1 MDDATTPPPGL
12 YYLNYLLDYRSTDI
26 RMPLSNQTLPGSN
39 EVSSRSYVNRLLWV
53 SDRKLLGADYGM
65 EIIAPVV
72 RNSLKVG
79 ALGVRMHDSGGS
91 DIYVSPLILG
101 WHSPRWDASVGA
113 GIWLDTARAN
123 SSIAPGRG
131 YNSSIVSAGATYY
144 WDESRSW
151 SSSLLLHYQH
161 NSKADS
167 GFRRGDQISAEWGIG
182 KRWGLLKV
190 GAVGYSHWQT
200 RKDTGSGVFGDKS
213 QTHAAGLRAS
223 YIFWPSKVML
233 RASVYQEF
241 GVRASS
247 QPAMQGTLLEI
258 MLAKAF

>member
-1 MDDATTPPPGL
+1 M
-12 YYLNYLLDYRSTDI
+12 
-26 RMPLSNQTLPGSN
+26 
-39 EVSSRSYVNRLLWV
+39 
-53 SDRKLLGADYGM
+53 
-65 EIIAPVV
+65 
-72 RNSLKVG
+72 
-79 ALGVRMHDSGGS
+79 
-91 DIYVSPLILG
+91 
-101 WHSPRWDASVGA
+101 GA
-113 GIWLDTARAN
+113 GIWLDTARAG

-131 YNSSIVSAGATYY
+131 YNSTVVSAGATYY

-151 SSSLLLHYQH
+151 TSSLLLHYQH

-167 GFRRGDQISAEWGIG
+167 GFRRGDQISAEWGVG
-182 KRWGLLKV
+182 KRWGPLQV

-200 RKDTGSGVFGDKS
+200 RQDTGPGVFGDKS

-247 QPAMQGTLLEI
+247 QPAMQGKLLEI